1 MIKCVIILL
10 LLILGLYAQSYA
22 QEFRKIRPILTP
34 VKGKILG
41 KATSRKYRPVSRENI
56 KKALNEMFNT
66 WNKGDISK
74 YLSDDFYDKSRL
86 MDNMYEKVPR
96 DASIRLL
103 SVGETQTLDQREVSC
118 GSEKEIISTVSVTA
132 TTQIEF
138 NDPERGYR
146 RLEGQN
152 EYIIRVTEE
161 MR

>member
-1 MIKCVIILL
+1 MIKHVISLL
-10 LLILGLYAQSYA
+10 LLILSLYTQSNA

-34 VKGKILG
+34 VKGKTLG
-41 KATSRKYRPVSRENI
+41 EAISRKYHPVSRENI
-56 KKALNEMFNT
+56 KKALNQMFKN
-66 WNKGDISK
+66 WNRGDISK

-103 SVGETQTLDQREVSC
+103 SVGETQTLDQREVSH

-138 NDPERGYR
+138 NDIIGFR
-146 RLEGQN
+146 RLEGEN